1 MPEEPINKKVVK
13 HWWSWEDALLI
24 VLLAA
29 ALYLPGLS
37 RIALFDR
44 DEPRFASAA
53 REMLTSGNLIVP
65 RFDGVLRPDKPPVI
79 YWLMDIS
86 YKIFGV
92 SGMAARLPSVLFGTL
107 TLLVVYWMAGRR
119 FGRATGLLS
128 ALMLSVS
135 TLYFAETRLATAD
148 SVMIFFTTV
157 CMACVWEA
165 WDAQASDD
173 GVPKLRPRVDQL
185 MESNGGEL
193 LNESYAGSHGHVSI
207 NVVLIF
213 WASMAAGIMTKG
225 VTPIFVL
232 ATMVSLA
239 LTTGRAGDVW
249 GHWWKSPILN
259 RVIHLPELLYTL
271 IRRGNW
277 NWWRKLRPLL
287 GFCVL
292 IVLVLPWFIA
302 AWRATDGK
310 LIEEMINQNLIKRTS
325 SGLQGHGEPP
335 GFYLLTIWAIFWPW
349 SVLLVPAAY
358 HAIRRVRGKL
368 VMSIDPSPYQ
378 FILAWV
384 IPSWLIFEC
393 IVTKMVEYVL
403 PLFIPLAILC
413 ADTLVQS
420 WHRMT
425 DVLAPKWFAAAR
437 WVWMAIWLGMG
448 FGAIVAGWL
457 LFTPHHPE
465 EFYHLIPLAGA
476 LIATGVAGAIA
487 WNRPAWPYVTVLCF
501 GMTLMIADIS
511 TLPSIKALQISREA
525 GQQMRRLRA
534 EGFKLGAVGYTEPSL
549 VFYARGHVQLF
560 PSPQWVLRNVPFN
573 IKGMPNRIIRQRYC
587 IVADR
592 RAMDYFT
599 AHHIHYYVW
608 DWFNGLKVAKGR
620 PVRIT
625 LLTNVNPWPKTRVGT
640 KPKKI
645 NAGD

>member
-1 MPEEPINKKVVK
+1 MPQTIAKKKVVK

-24 VLLAA
+24 ILLAG
-29 ALYLPGLS
+29 ALYLPGLA
-37 RIALFDR
+37 RIPLFDR

-107 TLLVVYWMAGRR
+107 TLLVVYWIAGRR
-119 FGRATGLLS
+119 FGRATGLLA
-128 ALMLSVS
+128 ALMLSVAA
-135 TLYFAETRLATAD
+135 LYFAETRLATAD

-157 CMACVWEA
+157 CMGCVWEA
-165 WDAQASDD
+165 WDSQAADD
-173 GVPKLRPRVDQL
+173 GVPKLRPRVDRIL
-185 MESNGGEL
+185 ESGGGEI
-193 LNESYAGSHGHVSI
+193 LNESYVGSHGHVSI
-207 NVVLIF
+207 GVVLIF

-232 ATMVSLA
+232 ATMIALS
-239 LTTGRAGDVW
+239 LTTGRAGNVW
-249 GHWWKSPILN
+249 HQWWKSPALD
-259 RVIHLPELLYTL
+259 RMIHLPELIYTL
-271 IRRGNW
+271 LRKGNW
-277 NWWRKLRPLL
+277 SWWRRLRPLL
-287 GFCVL
+287 GFAIL
-292 IVLVLPWFIA
+292 ILLVLPWFIA
-302 AWRATDGK
+302 AWHATHGR
-310 LIEEMINQNLIKRTS
+310 LIEEMINQNLVKRTTG
-325 SGLQGHGEPP
+325 GLQGHGEPP
-335 GFYLLTIWAIFWPW
+335 GFYLLVIWAIFWPW

-413 ADTLVQS
+413 ADTLIQS

-425 DVLAPKWFAAAR
+425 DVLAPKWFAGAR

-448 FGAIVAGWL
+448 IGTVAAGWM
-457 LFTPHHPE
+457 LFAPHHPKQ
-465 EFYHLIPLAGA
+465 FYHLIPLAAA
-476 LIATGVAGAIA
+476 LIATGAAGAIS

-501 GMTLMIADIS
+501 GLTLMIADIA
-511 TLPSIKALQISREA
+511 TLPSIKALQLSRDA

-534 EGFKLGAVGYTEPSL
+534 EGFSLGAVGYTEPSL
-549 VFYARGHVQLF
+549 VFYARGNVHLF
-560 PSPQWVLRNVPFN
+560 SSPQAVLRQVEFNVNGSPARVIHN
-573 IKGMPNRIIRQRYC
+573 RYC

-592 RAMDYFT
+592 RAMNYF
-599 AHHIHYYVW
+599 ASHHVRYYVW
-608 DWFNGLKVAKGR
+608 DWFTGLKLAKGR

-625 LLTNVNPWPKTRVGT
+625 LLTNVDPWPKTRTAVRPG
-640 KPKKI
+640 KMK
-645 NAGD
+645 

>member
-1 MPEEPINKKVVK
+1 MPEDLTKKKVVK

-24 VLLAA
+24 ILLAG
-29 ALYLPGLS
+29 ALYLPGLA

-92 SGMAARLPSVLFGTL
+92 SGKAARLPSVLFGTL

-119 FGRATGLLS
+119 FGRTTGLLS
-128 ALMLSVS
+128 ALMLSVAA
-135 TLYFAETRLATAD
+135 LYFTETRLATAD

-165 WDAQASDD
+165 WDSQTVDD
-173 GVPKLRPRVDQL
+173 GVPKLRPRVDEL
-185 MESNGGEL
+185 LASNGGEI
-193 LNESYAGSHGHVSI
+193 LNESYVASHGHVPI
-207 NVVLIF
+207 GMALIF
-213 WASMAAGIMTKG
+213 WVSMAAGIMTKG

-232 ATMVSLA
+232 ATMIALS
-239 LTTGRAGDVW
+239 LTTGRASDVW
-249 GHWWKSPILN
+249 RDWWKSPSPDRI
-259 RVIHLPELLYTL
+259 IHLPELIYTL
-271 IRRGNW
+271 IRKGNW
-277 NWWRKLRPLL
+277 NWWRRLRPLL
-287 GFCVL
+287 GFCIL
-292 IVLVLPWFIA
+292 ILLVLPWFIA
-302 AWRATDGK
+302 AWHATQGK
-310 LIEEMINQNLIKRTS
+310 LIEQMIKQNLIKRTS

-335 GFYLLTIWAIFWPW
+335 GFYLLVIWAIFWPW

-393 IVTKMVEYVL
+393 VVTKMAEYVL

-413 ADTLVQS
+413 ADTLIQS

-425 DVLAPKWFAAAR
+425 DVLASKWFATAR

-448 FGAIVAGWL
+448 LGAGAAGWM
-457 LFTPHHPE
+457 LFAPHHPNQ
-465 EFYHLIPLAGA
+465 FYHLIPLAAA
-476 LIATGVAGAIA
+476 LIATGAAGAIS
-487 WNRPAWPYVTVLCF
+487 WNLPAWPYVTVLCC
-501 GMTLMIADIS
+501 GLTLMIADIS
-511 TLPSIKALQISREA
+511 TLPSIKALQLSREA

-534 EGFKLGAVGYTEPSL
+534 EGFALGAVGYIEPSL

-560 PSPQWVLRNVPFN
+560 PSPQAVLGSVEFN
-573 IKGMPNRIIRQRYC
+573 AKGSPIRMIHKRYC

-592 RAMDYFT
+592 RAMNYFA
-599 AHHIHYYVW
+599 AHHIRYYVW
-608 DWFNGLKVAKGR
+608 DWFTGLKLAKAR

-625 LLTNVNPWPKTRVGT
+625 LLTNVDPWPKTRAAAKPVT
-640 KPKKI
+640 KK
-645 NAGD
+645 